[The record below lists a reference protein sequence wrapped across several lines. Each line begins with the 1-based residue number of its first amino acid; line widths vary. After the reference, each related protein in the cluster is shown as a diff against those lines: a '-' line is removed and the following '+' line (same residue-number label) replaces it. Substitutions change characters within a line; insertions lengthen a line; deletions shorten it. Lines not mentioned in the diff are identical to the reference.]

1 MDSPN
6 NFIMWGVILTLS
18 NLFFV
23 DEENRFEAIYDKYL
37 SFVNSTTMATAG
49 NTVGNARKIVRKNPA
64 WEKDIT
70 KRRLKIQGNT
80 YLHKGEPSPEYKN
93 IMFGHMLDCFDKYF
107 ALSASKEKMI
117 EFAERQRS
125 NPRKTFCK
133 KSRSLSEET
142 RKRLSL
148 RT

>member
-1 MDSPN
+1 M
-6 NFIMWGVILTLS
+6 GAVLTLS

-37 SFVNSTTMATAG
+37 SFVNSTTMVTAG

-80 YLHKGEPSPEYKN
+80 YLHKGEPSPE
-93 IMFGHMLDCFDKYF
+93 
-107 ALSASKEKMI
+107 
-117 EFAERQRS
+117 
-125 NPRKTFCK
+125 
-133 KSRSLSEET
+133 
-142 RKRLSL
+142 
-148 RT
+148 